1 MIEVKNL
8 SKTYDNKVLAVD
20 DISFSVEDGEIFA
33 FLGENG
39 AGKSTTINILCTI
52 LKKDKG
58 EVKINGFDLDKQDP
72 DIRKSI
78 GVVFQG
84 SYLDDRLTVYEN
96 LEARGMLYGYSA
108 KEIKERINI
117 VSDKLNMSSYI
128 KRRYGKL
135 SGGQK
140 RRADIARAILHTP
153 KLLFLDEPTTGLDPA
168 TRRTVWDTIKNIQA
182 QTGMTIFFSTHY
194 MEETEIATKVAII
207 KKGKIAV
214 MDTPYMLKQNYSFD
228 TLNMYA
234 KDLTAITNYLKQRE
248 YQYIINNDYVTVRLK
263 DSLQALPIIDALRGG
278 LDSFEVMK
286 GNMDTVFITVTG
298 DGVNNE

>member
-20 DISFSVEDGEIFA
+20 DISFTVDDSEIFA

-39 AGKSTTINILCTI
+39 AGKTTTINILCTM
-52 LKKDKG
+52 LRKDKG
-58 EVKINGFDLDKQDP
+58 EVKINGFDLDKEDAA
-72 DIRKSI
+72 IRKSI

-84 SYLDDRLTVYEN
+84 SYLDDRLTVAEN
-96 LEARGMLYGYSA
+96 LAARGMLYGYSA
-108 KEIKERINI
+108 KEIKERISS
-117 VSDKLNMSSYI
+117 VSQRLNMESYI
-128 KRRYGKL
+128 KRRYGQL

-168 TRRTVWDTIKNIQA
+168 TRHTVWETIKEIQQ

-214 MDTPYMLKQNYSFD
+214 VDTPYMLKQKYSFD
-228 TLNMYA
+228 TLNLYS
-234 KDLTAITNYLKQRE
+234 KDLTNITAYLQSHE
-248 YQYIINNDYVTVRLK
+248 YEYKINNDYVIVKLK
-263 DSLQALPIIDALRGG
+263 DSMRALPIIYALRGG

-286 GNMDTVFITVTG
+286 GNMDTVFITVNG
-298 DGVNNE
+298 EVDHE

>member
-1 MIEVKNL
+1 MIEVRNL

-20 DISFSVEDGEIFA
+20 DISFSVNKGEIFA

-39 AGKSTTINILCTI
+39 AGKTTTINILCTM

-58 EVKINGFDLDKQDP
+58 SVRINGFDLDKHDA

-84 SYLDDRLTVYEN
+84 SYLDDRLTVAEN
-96 LEARGMLYGYSA
+96 LASRGMLYGYSA
-108 KEIKERINI
+108 KEIKERIDL
-117 VSDKLNMSSYI
+117 VSKRLNMDSYI
-128 KRRYGKL
+128 KRRYGQL

-168 TRRTVWDTIKNIQA
+168 TRHNVWQTIKEIQE

-194 MEETEIATKVAII
+194 MEETEIATRVAII
-207 KKGKIAV
+207 KKGRIAV
-214 MDTPYMLKQNYSFD
+214 MDTPYVLKQKYSFD
-228 TLNMYA
+228 TLNLFSE
-234 KDLTAITNYLKQRE
+234 DLTAITNYLQENKYE
-248 YQYIINNDYVTVRLK
+248 YRINNDYVVVRLK
-263 DSLQALPIIDALRGG
+263 NSLHALPIIDALSGK

-286 GNMDTVFITVTG
+286 GNMDTVFIA
-298 DGVNNE
+298 VNGEGENE

>member
-1 MIEVKNL
+1 MIEVRNL

-20 DISFSVEDGEIFA
+20 DISFSVNKGEIFA

-39 AGKSTTINILCTI
+39 AGKTTTINILCTM

-58 EVKINGFDLDKQDP
+58 SVRINGFDLDKHDA

-84 SYLDDRLTVYEN
+84 SYLDDRLTVAEN
-96 LEARGMLYGYSA
+96 LASRGMLYGYSA
-108 KEIKERINI
+108 KEIKERIDL
-117 VSDKLNMSSYI
+117 VSKRLNMDSYI
-128 KRRYGKL
+128 KRRYGQL

-168 TRRTVWDTIKNIQA
+168 TRHNVWQTIKEIQE

-194 MEETEIATKVAII
+194 MEETEIATRVAII
-207 KKGKIAV
+207 KKGRIAV
-214 MDTPYMLKQNYSFD
+214 MDTPYVLKQKYSFD
-228 TLNMYA
+228 TLNLFSE
-234 KDLTAITNYLKQRE
+234 DLTAITNYLQENKYE
-248 YQYIINNDYVTVRLK
+248 YRINNDYVVVRLK
-263 DSLQALPIIDALRGG
+263 NSLHALPIIDALSGK

-286 GNMDTVFITVTG
+286 GNMDTVFIA
-298 DGVNNE
+298 VNGECENE

>member
-20 DISFSVEDGEIFA
+20 DISFTVEDSEIFA

-39 AGKSTTINILCTI
+39 AGKTTTINMLCTM
-52 LKKDKG
+52 LRKDKG
-58 EVKINGFDLDKQDP
+58 EVKINGFDLDKEDA

-84 SYLDDRLTVYEN
+84 SYLDDRLTVAEN
-96 LEARGMLYGYSA
+96 LTVRGMLYGYSA
-108 KEIKERINI
+108 KEIKEKVKN
-117 VSDKLNMSSYI
+117 VSQKLNMDSYI
-128 KRRYGKL
+128 KRRYGQL

-168 TRRTVWDTIKNIQA
+168 TRHTVWETIKEIQR

-214 MDTPYMLKQNYSFD
+214 MDTPYMLKQKYSFD
-228 TLNMYA
+228 TLNLFA
-234 KDLTAITNYLKQRE
+234 RDLTKIMAYLQE
-248 YQYIINNDYVTVRLK
+248 HQYEHRINNDYVVVKLK
-263 DSLQALPIIDALRGG
+263 NSLQSLPIVDDLRGE

-286 GNMDTVFITVTG
+286 GNMDTVFITINGEV
-298 DGVNNE
+298 DYE